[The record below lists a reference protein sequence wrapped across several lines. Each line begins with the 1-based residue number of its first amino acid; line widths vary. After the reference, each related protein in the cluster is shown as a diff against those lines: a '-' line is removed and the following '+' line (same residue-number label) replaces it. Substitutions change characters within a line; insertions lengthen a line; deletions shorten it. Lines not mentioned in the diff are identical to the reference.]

1 VTTQLT
7 EVDEALRL
15 EPPDDAPARRR
26 GLPGAN
32 GAHATAERVL
42 EEERR

>member
-1 VTTQLT
+1 MTTQLT
-7 EVDEALRL
+7 EVDEGLRL

-26 GLPGAN
+26 GLPAAN
-32 GAHATAERVL
+32 SAHATAERVL

>member
-1 VTTQLT
+1 MTTHLT

-15 EPPDDAPARRR
+15 EPPDDAPVRRC
-26 GLPGAN
+26 GLPAAN
-32 GAHATAERVL
+32 SALTSAERVL

>member
-1 VTTQLT
+1 MTTHPT

-26 GLPGAN
+26 GLPAAN
-32 GAHATAERVL
+32 SAHATAERVL

>member
-1 VTTQLT
+1 MHLT

-15 EPPDDAPARRR
+15 EPPDDAPCC
-26 GLPGAN
+26 GLPAAN
-32 GAHATAERVL
+32 GAPASAERVL